1 MSRSLAPSHVFLHS
15 QCMSRALIDSFC
27 TSLAGATASDPTTEL
42 DSWKVGGKMF
52 ACFGSKDGGQGVS
65 VKTDHVD
72 TAALLIDAGAAVR
85 APYFHKSG
93 GRLPFDTTAH
103 DEMRHRVIVSYDI
116 IRKSLPKA
124 LRAGLAAR
132 QEG

>member
-1 MSRSLAPSHVFLHS
+1 MSVTRNEVDAVCRDLP
-15 QCMSRALIDSFC
+15 
-27 TSLAGATASDPTTEL
+27 GAEAAVPPEL
-42 DSWKVGGKMF
+42 VSWKVGGKMF